1 MRGPAYLIVA
11 DPSRI
16 SSELGW
22 QPRHSFEAGLEV
34 TVRWYLE
41 QHDWCSQVRDRA
53 GYGGGRLGAGD
64 GRGELIQA

>member
-1 MRGPAYLIVA
+1 LRGPAYLIVA
-11 DPSRI
+11 DPSQI

-53 GYGGGRLGAGD
+53 GYGGGRLGLATAG
-64 GRGELIQA
+64 AN